1 MKGNNKMGIRQQ
13 IEKAKTEK
21 EVQTLLAKGNMYANI
36 SEKTKRK
43 CERTAAKRITEL
55 NKA

>member
-1 MKGNNKMGIRQQ
+1 MGIRQQ

-21 EVQTLLAKGNMYANI
+21 EVQTLLAKSKTYANA

-43 CERTAAKRITEL
+43 CERTATERIAEL